1 MTNKPLLGELL
12 INNNLVTQE
21 IIDQALRLQIGGN
34 RRLGHILVRMK
45 AITDDQLAE
54 TLGNQLGIAPKEVQK
69 SFSPEVRKVLP
80 RYLCNQYGVLPLR
93 FKPNNVLEVAMANP
107 SDQEA
112 INDIEH
118 YTGRVVEPCLA
129 RHSDID
135 REIPKCIPL
144 GVKDFFS
151 PKVNTM
157 ANRVIATIALVCVVG
172 LGVYTFDYIKKVH
185 EGTVSVAGDLILYH
199 NHDLT
204 VAVNTKGGFSL
215 QGHGA
220 FADGLYKAEF
230 ADIHNLEMFIQQRDK
245 DFSGAQKDWLKWALT
260 QAGRGKAKQVVAQK

>member
-12 INNNLVTQE
+12 VSQNLVSQE
-21 IIDQALRLQIGGN
+21 VIDQALRLQIGGN

-54 TLGNQLGIAPKEVQK
+54 TLAGQLGVSITEVK
-69 SFSPEVRKVLP
+69 SQFSQDVKNVLP

-93 FKPNNVLEVAMANP
+93 FKANNVLEVAMANP
-107 SDQEA
+107 SDNEA

-118 YTGRVVEPCLA
+118 YTGMVVEPRLA

-144 GVKDFFS
+144 GLKDFFS

-157 ANRVIATIALVCVVG
+157 TNRVIATLALVCVVG
-172 LGVYTFDYIKKVH
+172 LGVYTYDYIKKVH
-185 EGTVSVAGDLILYH
+185 YGTVSVAGDLILYQ

-204 VAVNTKGGFSL
+204 FAVNTKGSYSL

-220 FADGLYKAEF
+220 FSDGLYNVEF
-230 ADIHNLEMFIQQRDK
+230 ADLQNLEQFIQQREK
-245 DFSGAQKDWLKWALT
+245 DLSGDQRNWLKWALE
-260 QAGRGKAKQVVAQK
+260 QAGKGKAKQLVAKN